1 MLELKEMSDYCIY
14 ITCQCISMENK
25 HARCIA
31 DESDE
36 EGERPSRRR
45 RLAERAA
52 EGGDDDEEVSKL

>member
-1 MLELKEMSDYCIY
+1 MIALLSL
-14 ITCQCISMENK
+14 
-25 HARCIA
+25 A

-52 EGGDDDEEVSKL
+52 EGADDEEVSNYNQCALL